1 MNRLRTD
8 PATAPGVRGALIALA
23 VADGE
28 IADGELSTALW
39 LAFAPGADPFNG
51 VRLLE
56 GVMLVAP
63 ELVVRDRGT
72 LAALDSR
79 VGTLEHEEFMA
90 LLPDLRRSFA
100 RLRPLDT
107 DRLARHVAEATGM
120 RTLDLLARVDLS
132 EQDLAVG
139 VAVDAQVR
147 ESLVEDALLTW
158 AGGSRG

>member
-1 MNRLRTD
+1 
-8 PATAPGVRGALIALA
+8 
-23 VADGE
+23 
-28 IADGELSTALW
+28 
-39 LAFAPGADPFNG
+39 
-51 VRLLE
+51 
-56 GVMLVAP
+56 
-63 ELVVRDRGT
+63 
-72 LAALDSR
+72 
-79 VGTLEHEEFMA
+79 MA